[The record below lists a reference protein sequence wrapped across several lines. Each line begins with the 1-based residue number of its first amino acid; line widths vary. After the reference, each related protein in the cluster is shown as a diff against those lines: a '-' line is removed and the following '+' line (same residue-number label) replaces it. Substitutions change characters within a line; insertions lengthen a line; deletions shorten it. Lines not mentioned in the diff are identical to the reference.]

1 MAMASGD
8 GGGSVTRWID
18 GLKEGEDAAATALW
32 THYFDGLVRLAR
44 GRLRDS
50 PRAVADEEDVALSAF
65 HCLCRGAAAGRFPEL
80 ADRTNLWRL
89 LTTITAQKAL
99 DERRRQGRE
108 RRGGGRYRPAADLVG
123 AASEHDILAEVVGHE
138 PTPEMAVLLDEQ
150 YRHMLDRLGDD
161 TLRRIAVW
169 KMEGQSNEEI
179 AERMG
184 CGLRTVERKLGVIRS
199 VWLAA
204 APT

>member
-1 MAMASGD
+1 MASGD
-8 GGGSVTRWID
+8 GGGSVTRWIG
-18 GLKEGEDAAATALW
+18 GLKEGEDEAARALW
-32 THYFDGLVRLAR
+32 AHYFDGLVRLAR
-44 GRLRDS
+44 GRLRDG

-89 LTTITAQKAL
+89 LATITAQKAL

-108 RRGGGRYRPAADLVG
+108 RRGGGRNRQAADLVG

-138 PTPEMAVLLDEQ
+138 PTPEMAALLDEQ

-199 VWLAA
+199 VWLAEG
-204 APT
+204 PT